1 MTNQGQLIKNSILLL
16 EPPYNSRSEKLKT
29 RIVAYCKK
37 YNLGIPE
44 TIELQNPYDYE
55 SLNELVVQV
64 RDCSIKPVII
74 IIQKLS
80 INSSINKILWAV
92 LGTLSTLKLIK
103 VKAYYEIN
111 KKIVLE
117 TIKEDNNFIH
127 KATVFAKKYGYNE
140 WQPLEYLAEKPE
152 E

>member
-1 MTNQGQLIKNSILLL
+1 MTNQDQLIKNSILLL

-29 RIVAYCKK
+29 RIAAYCKK
-37 YNLGIPE
+37 YNLSIPE
-44 TIELQNPYDYE
+44 TIELKNPYDHE

-64 RDCSIKPVII
+64 RDCSIKPVTV

-80 INSSINKILWAV
+80 VNSSINKILWTV

-103 VKAYYEIN
+103 IKAYYETNQSIL
-111 KKIVLE
+111 LE
-117 TIKEDNNFIH
+117 PIEDNNFIH

-140 WQPLEYLAEKPE
+140 WQPLEYLTEKSE

>member
-1 MTNQGQLIKNSILLL
+1 MI
-16 EPPYNSRSEKLKT
+16 
-29 RIVAYCKK
+29 
-37 YNLGIPE
+37 
-44 TIELQNPYDYE
+44 
-55 SLNELVVQV
+55 SLTSN
-64 RDCSIKPVII
+64 CSIKPVIV

-80 INSSINKILWAV
+80 MNSSINKILWAV

-103 VKAYYEIN
+103 VKTYYEIN

-117 TIKEDNNFIH
+117 TISEDNNFIH

-140 WQPLEYLAEKPE
+140 WQPLEYLTEKPE